1 MYYWTRGSDE
11 LGAHDLDG
19 RERWLGER
27 GAGKRDAGDLQRHG
41 QTCGGW
47 RSGMGRW
54 MGAGNGGRDAWLLHA
69 VGWYLE
75 YASTWIDA
83 VLMISPSKLCALE
96 AVPAEGRGGGVALA
110 LVEKTGG
117 GGER

>member
-1 MYYWTRGSDE
+1 M
-11 LGAHDLDG
+11 
-19 RERWLGER
+19 
-27 GAGKRDAGDLQRHG
+27 
-41 QTCGGW
+41 
-47 RSGMGRW
+47 
-54 MGAGNGGRDAWLLHA
+54 LHA

-75 YASTWIDA
+75 YASPRTWIDA
-83 VLMISPSKLCALE
+83 VLMISPSKLCVLE